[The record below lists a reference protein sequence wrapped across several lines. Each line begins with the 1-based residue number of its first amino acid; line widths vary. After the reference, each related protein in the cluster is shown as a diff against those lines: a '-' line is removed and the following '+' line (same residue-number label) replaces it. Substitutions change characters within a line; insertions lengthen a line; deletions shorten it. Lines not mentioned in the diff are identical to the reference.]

1 MRGLI
6 NIRCRCRLG
15 VVQHQPAWGVCGL
28 YVDTSSMGYGWGC
41 GTERKTQGERASVE
55 RCGSGLR
62 HHLVESTEAY
72 PSGSPREIGAFGLK
86 VSQGGTVT
94 WTKDK
99 SFFFFL
105 SLFFLIVFFFFSTF
119 ALSG

>member
-1 MRGLI
+1 
-6 NIRCRCRLG
+6 
-15 VVQHQPAWGVCGL
+15 
-28 YVDTSSMGYGWGC
+28 MGYGWGC

-99 SFFFFL
+99 SFFFFP
-105 SLFFLIVFFFFSTF
+105 FLIFPDFFFFFFFRPLPCLDDMHGNDGELFEVSP
-119 ALSG
+119 L